1 MVGDEGD
8 IKKAGVSSDQT
19 VPAACVSKKA
29 DKVKIHFVPVGSAPL
44 MKKSKFGI
52 ASDQRF
58 SSVVAFLRKIL
69 KLGGTGDSLFLYVN
83 SAFVPSPDELVGD
96 LNECFSV
103 RGELVLHYSLQEAW
117 G

>member
-52 ASDQRF
+52 N
-58 SSVVAFLRKIL
+58 SSESWTCTTFKK
-69 KLGGTGDSLFLYVN
+69 KL
-83 SAFVPSPDELVGD
+83 
-96 LNECFSV
+96 
-103 RGELVLHYSLQEAW
+103 
-117 G
+117 